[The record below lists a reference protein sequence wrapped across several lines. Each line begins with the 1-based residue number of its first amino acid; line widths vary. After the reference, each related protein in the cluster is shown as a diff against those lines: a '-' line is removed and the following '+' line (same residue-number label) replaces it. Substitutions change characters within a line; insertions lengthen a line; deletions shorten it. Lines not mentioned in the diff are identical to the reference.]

1 MQVIVKAPAKVNLSL
16 EVLGRRPDGYHDII
30 SVMQALELSDDVKI
44 TLRGEGRGEGENSI
58 EVICDSPDVPEG
70 PGNVAYRAAR
80 ALLDEAG
87 RLEPR
92 LADRHDIKIEITK
105 NIPVAAG
112 LGGGSSDAAAVLKGL
127 NILLGEPVPEER
139 LREIGATIG
148 ADVPFFLSWPLALA
162 EGIGERLT
170 PLKPLGGIWL
180 VLVKPAFGVSTAWV
194 YSQLSLGLTNKSG
207 DIKLPEL
214 NIFADRMAESADAG
228 QPARPA
234 DVSII
239 ASCLKN
245 DLERVTVLRYP
256 EIDVLKRRL
265 TEAGAP
271 GALMS
276 GSGPTVFGVF
286 RTEAEAQGAA
296 EGLKDTGCRLIV
308 TRTIPSW
315 PAPVL

>member
-1 MQVIVKAPAKVNLSL
+1 MKRDTQIIIKAPAKVNLSL
-16 EVLGRRPDGYHDII
+16 EVLGRRPDGYHDIV
-30 SVMQALELSDDVKI
+30 SVMQALDLSDDVKI
-44 TLRGEGRGEGENSI
+44 TLTGRGT
-58 EVICDSPDVPEG
+58 EVVCDSPDVPEG
-70 PGNVAYRAAR
+70 PGNIAYRAAR

-87 RLEPR
+87 PAGRLTGFKGGVR
-92 LADRHDIKIEITK
+92 IEITK
-105 NIPVAAG
+105 RTPVAAG

-127 NILLGEPVPEER
+127 NILLGEAFTGER
-139 LREIGATIG
+139 LREIGAEIG

-170 PLKPLGGIWL
+170 ALEPLGEIWL
-180 VLVKPAFGVSTAWV
+180 VLMKPAFGVSTAWV
-194 YSQLSLGLTNKSG
+194 YSQLNLGLTNKSG
-207 DIKLPEL
+207 DIKLSEL
-214 NIFADRMAESADAG
+214 DIFDGRTAKFADAG

-234 DVSII
+234 ADASVV

-245 DLERVTVLRYP
+245 DLERVTVVRYP

-265 TEAGAP
+265 AEAGAL

-286 RTEAEAQGAA
+286 RTEAEAMKAA
-296 EGLKDTGCRLIV
+296 ASLKDTGCRLIV